1 MKSGQSGFKVVVGRR
16 GLEVRF
22 NMKITLSFGRL
33 ACIFNVKRK
42 FFKANV

>member
-22 NMKITLSFGRL
+22 YMKITLSFGRL
-33 ACIFNVKRK
+33 VYIFRVKRA
-42 FFKANV
+42 FFKENT